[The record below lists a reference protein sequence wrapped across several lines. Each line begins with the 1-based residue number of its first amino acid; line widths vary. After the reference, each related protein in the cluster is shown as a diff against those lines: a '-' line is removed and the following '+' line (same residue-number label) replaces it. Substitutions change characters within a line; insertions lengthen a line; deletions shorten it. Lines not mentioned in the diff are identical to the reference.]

1 MKSKISF
8 LIFCTIFIH
17 NTVFAMDAVNFRLS
31 QANVQLPAI
40 TAWLDIT
47 DDNDKRIDDIKS
59 EQLAVT
65 IGSNIG
71 NVSSVMP
78 YLDTHKGTAYVFLVD
93 ISQSLKTND
102 FHGIQ
107 KSLTKWVDG
116 MDEHDRV
123 ALISFGSQVKVLQ
136 DFSSDKTASKQ
147 ILGKLKPTD
156 KDTFL
161 YEGVL
166 KAYEIAHR
174 QDVKLPK
181 RRVIVVL
188 TDGIDDAAGRVTKDE
203 VFTHLSENRIP
214 IYAIGFSLPPL
225 TSDKEN
231 GLKELGILARTSGGH
246 FIKANALTFDE
257 AYEYQKKRIESSY
270 EVSFNCNDCKSEGQL
285 TRLNITFTKDNYT
298 LNDGMDVRLLPQIKE
313 VTEDNKSTQIV
324 DITYTYKAIEIF
336 NRYGYI
342 SWVLLSI
349 FIISILCIILWI
361 IKSRRHHHL
370 NQIEN
375 NDEDDIQNEF
385 VNHLDNKGT
394 IKINPILKKYSISF
408 TVITGTAPGQSFK
421 INFNDSLII
430 GRAADS
436 DLNLNDNEI
445 SAHHAEIKLAKGILA
460 INDLTST
467 NGTYINGVPIRTI
480 HYLQDGDRILIGR
493 TEIRLNGLENDYAN

>member
-285 TRLNITFTKDNYT
+285 TRLNITFTKDNHT
-298 LNDGMDVRLLPQIKE
+298 LSDGMDIRLLPQIKE
-313 VTEDNKSTQIV
+313 VTEDNKSTQII
-324 DITYTYKAIEIF
+324 DITYTNKAIEIF
-336 NRYGYI
+336 KRYGYI
-342 SWVLLSI
+342 SWILLLI
-349 FIISILCIILWI
+349 FIISIIYMILSV
-361 IKSRRHHHL
+361 IKSKRNYHL

-375 NDEDDIQNEF
+375 NDEGDIQNGF
-385 VNHLDNKGT
+385 VNHLNNKET

-445 SAHHAEIKLAKGILA
+445 SAHHAEIKLENGILA
-460 INDLTST
+460 IKDLSST
-467 NGTYINGVPIRTI
+467 NGTYINGVPIHTI

-493 TEIRLNGLENDYAN
+493 TEIRLNGLENDYAS